1 MIAGVARIAALAPVL
16 LALASASAGASGARP
31 PVALTASPAHL
42 ELTGAARA
50 TVRITN
56 SGTNPVVLDVRRAGF
71 ALDPRG
77 RPKIVGQHGARRTA
91 ASWLGFRPRS
101 LALRPGST
109 GGVTITSRVPVH
121 AEPGDH
127 DALVL
132 FTSRRRVR
140 DGLAVRVRMGVVVV
154 VRAPGTVVRRLEL
167 RGLRVTR
174 AGHTRVLEVG
184 VTNRGN
190 VTESISRARSTLSC
204 TATGGVSRSFAPS
217 RESCA
222 RARMESS
229 SSSTAAL
236 SEVRSSLEWMS
247 RPTRPSVPC
256 GGRSGLVCE
265 PEAFVPSVYGIAR
278 RVSSFDAMLT
288 SRSRSSPS
296 SSP

>member
-77 RPKIVGQHGARRTA
+77 RPKIVGQHDARRTA

-109 GGVTITSRVPVH
+109 GAVTITSRVPVH

-190 VTESISRARSTLSC
+190 VTESISRARSTLSLYRDGRRIAKLRAEPRALRPR
-204 TATGGVSRSFAPS
+204 THGIVQFLYRGAQRGAVIARVDVTPDSSERALRRAF
-217 RESCA
+217 
-222 RARMESS
+222 RAR
-229 SSSTAAL
+229 L
-236 SEVRSSLEWMS
+236 
-247 RPTRPSVPC
+247 
-256 GGRSGLVCE
+256 
-265 PEAFVPSVYGIAR
+265 
-278 RVSSFDAMLT
+278 
-288 SRSRSSPS
+288 
-296 SSP
+296 